1 MLCSTISA
9 PDFPRP
15 AICCG
20 FRSNQIKIDRSF
32 IKDLSGEG
40 NSLVLVRTLIQ
51 MARGLGVEVT
61 AEGIETL
68 EQLEIVR
75 SEGCT
80 EIQGFYVSAPKPAAE
95 IRQRELRRVISSE
108 SAVA

>member
-1 MLCSTISA
+1 
-9 PDFPRP
+9 
-15 AICCG
+15 
-20 FRSNQIKIDRSF
+20 
-32 IKDLSGEG
+32 
-40 NSLVLVRTLIQ
+40 
-51 MARGLGVEVT
+51 
-61 AEGIETL
+61 
-68 EQLEIVR
+68 VR